1 MNPGSPE
8 TSHQNPNGTIT
19 TESLSH
25 LDQWAIAPILK
36 FEPQILAQDKW
47 QEMIENTQADGN
59 ERGIVISW
67 DGKKL
72 LESKVFSGTEAGIV
86 SPGLPHGLKT
96 LSPFINEL
104 VNIHT
109 HPLPQD
115 LKVPTTIFSDLDIN
129 ALLKR
134 SLKALVVL
142 DKGGVHMLSR
152 TPYSSYFSDPEQGDK
167 PVRISNEVIGIAENN
182 TGLIA
187 EARLEMAKRL
197 KPLGINYYYSPDL
210 NLSAD
215 RLVELAQVR

>member
-1 MNPGSPE
+1 M
-8 TSHQNPNGTIT
+8 
-19 TESLSH
+19 
-25 LDQWAIAPILK
+25 
-36 FEPQILAQDKW
+36 
-47 QEMIENTQADGN
+47 
-59 ERGIVISW
+59 
-67 DGKKL
+67 
-72 LESKVFSGTEAGIV
+72 
-86 SPGLPHGLKT
+86 
-96 LSPFINEL
+96 
-104 VNIHT
+104 NIHT